1 MHGRAPQVQSL
12 QPAITFAQGQGWKQV
27 RDVNEAC
34 MDSLFACALCHKKQ
48 GCCAQTYVE
57 GILEVAGFVLFML
70 QHAAQGVI
78 FPF

>member
-1 MHGRAPQVQSL
+1 
-12 QPAITFAQGQGWKQV
+12 
-27 RDVNEAC
+27 